1 MADPEVQDR
10 QRTVLS
16 VGAAAARLGVA
27 PETLR
32 SWGRRYGLTPST
44 RTDGGHRR
52 YDDADLDRLLRM
64 QRLVAAGRTPADA
77 ARQVVA
83 GGADDGGADDGAAD
97 ADPGPPAATRARR
110 RAGAGGT
117 VLALPDAP
125 PEARG
130 LARAAARLDAD
141 GVHEILGDLLVERGV
156 VATWDAVLRPVLVAA
171 GLRWEQTGAG
181 IDVEHLLSEAVTE
194 SLRAYRACQPQFEPG
209 RGVLLT
215 SPPGDWHVLP
225 LYVLAAALA
234 ERRVPSQVMGQLP
247 AAALVS
253 VVRRTG
259 VSGVFVWSQRAPGE
273 DGPVARFPVDA
284 LPRTRAPRALVAGGP
299 GWAGRAPDPRVTM
312 SVDLAHAVRLLAATP
327 R

>member
-1 MADPEVQDR
+1 VSGRAP
-10 QRTVLS
+10 TVLS

-32 SWGRRYGLTPST
+32 SWGRRYGLTPSGHT
-44 RTDGGHRR
+44 AGGHRR
-52 YDDADLDRLLRM
+52 YDDEDLARLFRM
-64 QRLVAAGRTPADA
+64 QRLVAEGCSPAAA

-83 GGADDGGADDGAAD
+83 GSQDEPPTRR
-97 ADPGPPAATRARR
+97 PGRPRR
-110 RAGAGGT
+110 RSGAGGT

-141 GVHEILGDLLVERGV
+141 GVHEILGDLLVSRGT
-156 VATWDAVLRPVLVAA
+156 VATWDDVLRPLLVAA
-171 GLRWEQTGAG
+171 GVRWEQTGAG

-194 SLRAYRACQPQFEPG
+194 SLRAHRSCQPRPEPG

-225 LYVLAAALA
+225 LHVLAAALA
-234 ERRVPSQVMGQLP
+234 ERRVPTQVMGQLP
-247 AAALVS
+247 AAALAS
-253 VVRRTG
+253 AVRRTG
-259 VSGVFVWSQRAPGE
+259 VSGVFVWSQRPRGGDEVAP
-273 DGPVARFPVDA
+273 RFPVDA
-284 LPRTRAPRALVAGGP
+284 LPRTRSGRVLVAGGP
-299 GWAGRAPDPRVTM
+299 GWAGASPDPRVTL
-312 SVDLAHAVRLLAATP
+312 SADLAHAVRVLAAAP